1 MMLSV
6 DQKCDLASVNERLYN
21 GRKVI
26 VTIVVNQKDVVC
38 PLKQIMRYPLVDVN
52 SLIFKHSAYGE
63 KVRLPAVTTS
73 WLCVWRTSACK
84 TRSERQQR
92 CTRKKPTCHV
102 RGGFD
107 SLVLKEVCL
116 RQNVRGVYMYADR
129 PTWSTFH
136 IVNTNL
142 PFHNTK

>member
-52 SLIFKHSAYGE
+52 SLIFKHSAYDE

-73 WLCVWRTSACK
+73 
-84 TRSERQQR
+84 
-92 CTRKKPTCHV
+92 
-102 RGGFD
+102 
-107 SLVLKEVCL
+107 
-116 RQNVRGVYMYADR
+116 
-129 PTWSTFH
+129 
-136 IVNTNL
+136 
-142 PFHNTK
+142 